1 MKSDQD
7 LYKKLRDLPKEKLW
21 DDEVARFNAAA
32 PRERMERVA
41 VIRAVG
47 SVFFR
52 FGTVEEKSAVRAW
65 LTALLADPQ
74 EKIRRYAMTALPKIG
89 AGAEAEEQLISLL
102 KASGPE
108 REKHHL
114 GRALEK
120 VGGVAT
126 LALAGDDLSGV
137 TEQKVKAAVL
147 RKENPGRIQLEA
159 LLPADAGM
167 RIFLRCRRGLEAIV
181 REEIEE
187 KLDDGIFK
195 IGEVRPGCV
204 TLTPRRSFSLGM
216 LYELRCF
223 GTVGFSLGLI
233 QNGEGEQW
241 IEALAQ
247 AIAAPRTRSIMLAA
261 TEGTARYRLDFPARG
276 HQRGAIR
283 QVVKRAYTKAPET
296 LNDARQALW
305 SIDVIPAGVLGSQAS
320 VELRP
325 RLYPDPRLGYRQDDI
340 AAASHPPLA
349 AAMARLA
356 AKAAFGRKAQTIWD
370 PFCGSALEIIE
381 RSLLGGVSKAYGT
394 DLDEKAL
401 EVARANFSAAPHC
414 SDVEAEFICSD
425 FRDSLGNATRK
436 GVIKPG
442 SISLVISNPPLGRR
456 VRVKDLRGLFG
467 DFFAVASRALKPAG
481 LLIFANP
488 LQMGPNDPSLTLEYS
503 QTVDLGGFNC
513 QLEMYRKAG

>member
-21 DDEVARFNAAA
+21 DDEVARFNTAA

-47 SVFFR
+47 TVFFR
-52 FGTVEEKSAVRAW
+52 FGTAEEKSAVRAW

-89 AGAEAEEQLISLL
+89 ASAEAEEQMISLL

-108 REKHHL
+108 RERHHL

-126 LALAGDDLSGV
+126 LALAGDDLSCV

-147 RKENPGRIQLEA
+147 RKENPGSIQLEA
-159 LLPADAGM
+159 LLPANAGM
-167 RIFLRCRRGLEAIV
+167 RIFLRCRRGLEGIV

-204 TLTPRRSFSLGM
+204 TLTPRRSFSLEM

-233 QNGEGEQW
+233 QNGDGEQW

-247 AIAAPRTRSIMLAA
+247 AIASPRTRSIMLAA

-283 QVVKRAYTKAPET
+283 QVVERAYAKAPEI

-305 SIDVIPAGVLGSQAS
+305 SVDVIPVGVLGSQAS

-356 AKAAFGRKAQTIWD
+356 AKAAFGRKAQVIWD
-370 PFCGSALEIIE
+370 PFCGSALELIE
-381 RSLLGGVSKAYGT
+381 RALLGGVGVAYGT
-394 DLDEKAL
+394 DLDARAL
-401 EVARANFSAAPHC
+401 EVARANFSAAAL
-414 SDVEAEFICSD
+414 STTEANLILSD
-425 FRDSLGNATRK
+425 FRDVFRDQL
-436 GVIKPG
+436 IKEG
-442 SISLVISNPPLGRR
+442 SISLIISNPPLGRR

-467 DFFAVASRALKPAG
+467 DFYATASRALKPDG

-488 LQMGPNDPSLTLEYS
+488 LQMGPNDPSLKLEYS